1 MNEEEEEEERATQL
15 PCDFGASVL
24 HAASRMAHKAKRL
37 IACKKKKK
45 GHPVTSLCWHRG
57 EAEVWPLIIHKLAL
71 AKCG

>member
-45 GHPVTSLCWHRG
+45 KVTQ
-57 EAEVWPLIIHKLAL
+57 
-71 AKCG
+71 